1 MTSPAPALAGGPAEG
16 QPRRLSLWVCSISVF
31 IVMLDGTIVTVA
43 LPRIGRDFDAGVSGL
58 QWVTD
63 GYLLVLACGLLGAG
77 AAGDRLGRRRVFQCG
92 LLLFGIGSI
101 ACSLAPGLATLVG
114 FRMLQGLGAA
124 MLVPASLSIIA
135 VTFPD
140 RKQRAAAMGTWG
152 AISGLAVAAGP
163 LLGGI
168 LVDTL
173 GWRAIFWVN
182 VPIVVLAVLLS
193 RRYLTES
200 RAPHPR
206 RADAPGQTLAVAF
219 LAMLTYAL
227 IDAPGAGW
235 DSATTLTLFAGAMAT
250 LAGFIAVEHR
260 SAEPLLDLGV
270 FTDRAFAGAAV
281 VAVLIFFAVNGFTFL
296 TTLYLQDVR
305 GDSPLIA
312 GLSLLP
318 ATAIILVAAPLS
330 GRLTGRYG
338 PRWPAVAAA
347 ATMTAGLLLLT
358 TVSAGESI
366 AGLACTYVLV
376 GVGLGLINAPV
387 TTTAVNAM
395 PASQAGV
402 AAGVTGTARQVG
414 GVLGVAVLGSMVTSH
429 FRATATGTGPLRHTL
444 SPTAA
449 DRFTDATHLG
459 FAAAAAAAG
468 LAALV
473 SLLTLGHP
481 HLPSQQNDCEQ
492 DPVEAPRQPG
502 LPPP

>member
-1 MTSPAPALAGGPAEG
+1 MTALAPGLAGGPAEG
-16 QPRRLSLWVCSISVF
+16 KPRRLSLWVCSISVF

-43 LPRIGRDFDAGVSGL
+43 LPRIGRDFSTGVSGL

-63 GYLLVLACGLLGAG
+63 GYLLVLACGLLSAG

-101 ACSLAPGLATLVG
+101 ACSLAPGVATLVG

-140 RKQRAAAMGTWG
+140 RRQRAAAMGTWG

-168 LVDTL
+168 LVETL

-182 VPIVVLAVLLS
+182 IPIVVLAVLVA

-206 RADAPGQTLAVAF
+206 RIDAPGQTLAMAF

-227 IDAPGAGW
+227 IAAPSAGW
-235 DSATTLTLFAGAMAT
+235 NSATTLTLFASATAT
-250 LAGFIAVEHR
+250 LAGFIVVEHR
-260 SAEPLLDLGV
+260 RAEPLLDLAV
-270 FTDRAFAGAAV
+270 FTNRAFAGAAV

-312 GLSLLP
+312 GLSLLA
-318 ATAIILVAAPLS
+318 ATAIIPLAAPLS

-338 PRWPAVAAA
+338 PRWPAVGAAA
-347 ATMTAGLLLLT
+347 SMTGGLLLT
-358 TVSAGESI
+358 TVSADEGI
-366 AGLACTYVLV
+366 AMLAGTYLLV
-376 GVGLGLINAPV
+376 GIGLGLINAPV

-395 PASQAGV
+395 PAGQAGV

-414 GVLGVAVLGSMVTSH
+414 GVLGVAVLGSLVTSH
-429 FRATATGTGPLRHTL
+429 TQATTGTESLRQ
-444 SPTAA
+444 TAA
-449 DRFTDATHLG
+449 DQFTGATHL
-459 FAAAAAAAG
+459 
-468 LAALV
+468 
-473 SLLTLGHP
+473 
-481 HLPSQQNDCEQ
+481 
-492 DPVEAPRQPG
+492 
-502 LPPP
+502 